1 MESKLKDFFYVAFV
15 FKKIAAPLSGF
26 LIFFMKLLEKLV
38 EIHAPSGEEAAMKDF
53 ILDYVIKNQHSWKRR
68 PEIIHGEEFLD
79 CLILVFGKPRTA
91 VFAHMD
97 SVGFT
102 VRYQN
107 QLVPIGGPEVQPG
120 YVLTGKDA
128 LGPIDCRLEVDEDH
142 SLTYYFGR
150 GIASGTSL
158 VFKNNFRNTK
168 DYVQSPYLDNRLG
181 VYNALKLAEN
191 LENGIIVFSSWEEH
205 GGGSVPILAKYIYEN
220 YKVRQALISDIT
232 WVTEG
237 VHPGEGAA
245 ISMRDRNIPR
255 KAYIDRIIDIATSS
269 SIPFQI
275 EVEGN
280 GSSDGREL
288 QTSPY
293 PFDWCFIGAPEEH
306 VHSPD
311 EKVHKNDIQSML
323 DLYELLME
331 KL

>member
-1 MESKLKDFFYVAFV
+1 MLLLFSKRLRHLYPDFQY
-15 FKKIAAPLSGF
+15 
-26 LIFFMKLLEKLV
+26 FFMELLEKLV
-38 EIHAPSGEEAAMKDF
+38 AVHAPSGEEAAMKHF
-53 ILDYVIKNQHSWKRR
+53 ILDYIIKHQHNWKHQ
-68 PEIIHGEEFLD
+68 PKLIHGDAFLD

-107 QLVPIGGPEVQPG
+107 QLVPIGGPEAQSG

-128 LGPIDCRLEVDEDH
+128 LGPIECKLQVDDDH
-142 SLTYYFGR
+142 NLTYQFGR

-158 VFKNNFRNTK
+158 VFKSNFRSTK
-168 DYVQSPYLDNRLG
+168 NYVQSPYLDNRLG
-181 VYNALKLAEN
+181 VYNALKLAET

-205 GGGSVPILAKYIYEN
+205 GGGSVPLLAKHIYEN
-220 YKVRQALISDIT
+220 YQVRQALISDIT

-237 VHPGEGAA
+237 VVAGEGAA
-245 ISMRDRNIPR
+245 ISLRDRNIPR
-255 KAYIDRIIDIATSS
+255 KTYIDKIIQVAATSGV
-269 SIPFQI
+269 PHQI

-293 PFDWCFIGAPEEH
+293 PFDWCFVGAPEAH

-311 EKVHKNDIQSML
+311 EKVHKSDIRSML
-323 DLYELLME
+323 SLYEILMGE
-331 KL
+331 L